1 MERKKIYL
9 SIIFILSIIICFHD
23 TIYATTK
30 FTKNIMHK
38 IPHYYQTD
46 PKWANYLYGGY
57 DPLSKYGC
65 GPTSVSI
72 VISSLTNKKIT
83 PPKIAKWSAENNYW
97 VYRSGSLHSLIP
109 DACEA
114 FGLEVEK
121 VHLYDINSIQEIL
134 DMNKLIICLMGPGH
148 FTAQGH
154 YIVIHGIYRDGTIA
168 IFDPFSK
175 KNTQKKWRLDTLIQ
189 ELSSATDNGSPAWAI
204 SNPNF

>member
-1 MERKKIYL
+1 MRKKNVLFITFFVF
-9 SIIFILSIIICFHD
+9 SIVFYFHNI
-23 TIYATTK
+23 TYSQTK
-30 FTKNIMHK
+30 LNKNIIHK
-38 IPHYYQTD
+38 VPHYYQND
-46 PKWANYLYGGY
+46 ARWANYLYGGY

-65 GPTSVSI
+65 GPTSLSI

-83 PPKIAKWSAENNYW
+83 PPKMADWSANNNYW

-121 VHLYDINSIQEIL
+121 VYLYDLNSIREIL

-154 YIVIHGIYRDGTIA
+154 YIVIHGIYSDGTIA
-168 IFDPFSK
+168 ISDPFSK
-175 KNTQKKWRLDTLIQ
+175 KNTHKKWKLKTLIQ
-189 ELSSATDNGSPAWAI
+189 ELSLATDNGSPAWAI